1 MRLSVKLT
9 AVALCTVLCASA
21 WAASPDIRVPK
32 NNMTRLADCAIWLC
46 LPMGFTNGDCS
57 QAMSAFS
64 ARQVRIAY
72 KRIYTDLPYMR
83 FCQYQMYVNN
93 SPVKGQKPYQ
103 PYRQERGLLA
113 ELMDLLIPAAYS
125 EEHYYPETQYEVS
138 EVPVDVDSVP
148 NQYGEFGGGDP
159 DIQHTFQVH
168 PVAVRDP
175 QTVCRPGAAYRH
187 SSCNGNG
194 SNCRTYWTCSAT
206 MELPYHE
213 WDGEQCLETGER
225 IYDINGILIH
235 SGTRTEHTG
244 QEFCNRQINRTGV
257 FVRGELQGD
266 WYRYNSFYYYL
277 PGITERE

>member
-9 AVALCTVLCASA
+9 AAALCTVLCAST

-32 NNMTRLADCAIWLC
+32 TNMTRLADCAIWLC

-83 FCQYQMYVNN
+83 FCQYNMYVRN
-93 SPVKGQKPYQ
+93 SPVRPQNPYKPYTA
-103 PYRQERGLLA
+103 ERGLLA
-113 ELMDLLIPAAYS
+113 DLMNMLIPAAHAEDMT
-125 EEHYYPETQYEVS
+125 EEMPEDLNT
-138 EVPVDVDSVP
+138 VP
-148 NQYGEFGGGDP
+148 NEYGEFGGGDP

-168 PVAVRDP
+168 PIAVRDP

-206 MELPYHE
+206 MELPYQE
-213 WDGEQCLETGER
+213 WDGERCLETGER
-225 IYDINGILIH
+225 LYDIRGILIH
-235 SGTRTEHTG
+235 SGTRTEHSG
-244 QEFCNRQINRTGV
+244 QEFCNRLVNRTGV

-266 WYRYNSFYYYL
+266 WYRYDAFIYYR
-277 PGITERE
+277 PGSQEQK